1 MVGTGLD
8 LDPQLGALLGE
19 TTTEIDVAR
28 KNRVFCNRNLRMDGI
43 EMIGFDMDY
52 TLALYHQDRLEQLS
66 MELTLRKLV
75 DKHGYPADIK
85 NLSYDPRW
93 AIRGLVVDRQ
103 HGNIFK
109 MDRHAYVGRCYHGF
123 RELTHDERKA
133 IYRNEK
139 INLSTD
145 RYEWI
150 DTLFALPEAVM
161 YTTLVDWADRQT
173 GTVDYDKLFG
183 DIRTAID
190 EAHRD
195 DTLKSVIKADLPAF
209 IVKDP
214 LLGETLHKFRSSGK
228 KLFLLTNSLYDYT
241 NVVMGYLLDGERKAY
256 PSWRNYF
263 DIVIVGAGKPAF
275 FNELRPFVHVDPTSG
290 TPITNG
296 QNGESIKHLGRDK
309 VYQGGNV
316 VAFEQMTG
324 IKGEQVLY
332 IGDHIYGDIL
342 RLRKQ
347 HMWRTAMV
355 LQELEREIAVSDRLE
370 AQIKDL
376 ELLDRRHRNL
386 ESEIDYQ
393 TLRLKKIQRLLDDEH
408 CSPPLRAR
416 LEEARKL
423 ARLSVETLRDR
434 AGLMDAEVD
443 SLEARIDRAYNSHW
457 GSCLREGNEN
467 SRFGEQVNDY
477 ADLYTSRVSNFGP
490 YSPLRY
496 FRAPRRPMPHEI

>member
-1 MVGTGLD
+1 MVGSD
-8 LDPQLGALLGE
+8 LDPQLSALLGD
-19 TTTEIDVAR
+19 TTTELDVAR
-28 KNRVFCNRNLRMDGI
+28 KNRVFCNRNLRMDTI

-52 TLALYHQDRLEQLS
+52 TLALYHQDRLERLS
-66 MELTLRKLV
+66 IELTLSKLIEQ
-75 DKHGYPADIK
+75 HAYPAAIRE
-85 NLSYDPRW
+85 LHYDPRW
-93 AIRGLVVDRQ
+93 AIRGVMVDRQ
-103 HGNIFK
+103 LGNVFK
-109 MDRHAYVGRCYHGF
+109 LDRHSHIGRCYHGF

-133 IYRNEK
+133 AYRNEK
-139 INLSTD
+139 INLSND
-145 RYEWI
+145 RWEWI
-150 DTLFALPEAVM
+150 DTLFGLPEAVM
-161 YTTLVDWADRQT
+161 YTTMVDWADRQT
-173 GTVDYDKLFG
+173 GDCNYDKLFN

-241 NVVMGYLLDGERKAY
+241 AVVMSYLLDGERKAY

-263 DIVIVGAGKPAF
+263 DIVIVGGAKPAF
-275 FNELRPFVHVDPTSG
+275 FNELRPFVQIDQATSA
-290 TPITNG
+290 PMTNG
-296 QNGESIKHLGRDK
+296 EIRHLSRDK
-309 VYQGGNV
+309 IYQGGNV

-324 IKGEQVLY
+324 VRGEHLLY

-355 LQELEREIAVSDRLE
+355 LQELEREITVHDRLE
-370 AQIKDL
+370 GQIKDL

-386 ESEIDYQ
+386 ESEIDVQ
-393 TLRLKKIQRLLDDEH
+393 TLRLKKIQRLLDDP
-408 CSPPLRAR
+408 STQPVLRTR
-416 LEEARKL
+416 LEDERKL
-423 ARLSVETLRDR
+423 ARASVDSLRDR
-434 AGLMDAEVD
+434 AALMDAEVD